1 MFVVYLRFITG
12 VFIIN
17 KAEYFMEEK
26 KVRHILN
33 QFSIYGDLESFKG
46 FGNGHI
52 NNTYISVRNQGGT
65 LVRYTH
71 QRINKNVFKNPEQVV
86 QNIHNVTG
94 HIYNKLADEQNGSI
108 SPSRRVLQIVPA
120 KDGKLWY
127 IDDAGDYWRT
137 YVFIEHA
144 STLEVM
150 SGTDLAYKVGKAVG
164 TFQKQLSDYTG
175 PVLYETIPR
184 FHDMYWR
191 YEQFDEAVA
200 FDKADRLSSVKD
212 EVDFLQ
218 ANRDRG
224 MILSDGLAN
233 GTLKSGITHNDTKLN
248 NILFDDATGEAICM
262 IDLDTVMPGTVL
274 FDTGDLIRTATNTGA
289 EDERDL
295 SKVGFNA
302 DLFRALI
309 GGYMSEASEFLTD
322 YEKSLIAESGRVFA
336 QIMAVRFLTDYLN
349 GDVYYK
355 IERPSHNLDRTRTQ
369 LTLMKS
375 MDAQKTEIESIM
387 RDLGIGLSENRFLDS
402 RV

>member
-1 MFVVYLRFITG
+1 
-12 VFIIN
+12 
-17 KAEYFMEEK
+17 MEEK

-120 KDGKLWY
+120 KDGKLWH

-164 TFQKQLSDYTG
+164 TFQKQLSDYAG

-184 FHDMYWR
+184 FHDMHWR

-200 FDKADRLSSVKD
+200 SDKAGRLSSAKD

-233 GTLKSGITHNDTKLN
+233 GRLKSGITHNDTKLN

-387 RDLGIGLSENRFLDS
+387 RDLGIGLSER
-402 RV
+402 

>member
-1 MFVVYLRFITG
+1 
-12 VFIIN
+12 
-17 KAEYFMEEK
+17 MEEK

-33 QFSIYGDLESFKG
+33 QFALYGSLESFKG

-94 HIYNKLADEQNGSI
+94 HIYNKLKAEQNGSV

-120 KDGKLWY
+120 KDGKLWH

-184 FHDMYWR
+184 FHDMHWR

-200 FDKADRLSSVKD
+200 SDKAGRLSSVKD

-248 NILFDDATGEAICM
+248 NILFDDATSEAICM

-295 SKVGFNA
+295 SKVGFDT

-309 GGYMSEASEFLTD
+309 GGYMSEASDFLTD

-369 LTLMKS
+369 LALMKS
-375 MDAQKTEIESIM
+375 MDAQKNEIESIM
-387 RDLGIGLSENRFLDS
+387 RELGIGLSER
-402 RV
+402 

>member
-1 MFVVYLRFITG
+1 MQ
-12 VFIIN
+12 
-17 KAEYFMEEK
+17 EK

-33 QFSIYGDLESFKG
+33 QFALYGSLESFKG

-94 HIYNKLADEQNGSI
+94 HIYNKLADEQNAAV
-108 SPSRRVLQIVPA
+108 SPSRRVLQLVPA

-127 IDDAGDYWRT
+127 VDDAGDYWRT

-144 STLEVM
+144 STFEVM

-184 FHDMYWR
+184 FHDMHWR
-191 YEQFDEAVA
+191 YEQLDEAVA
-200 FDKADRLSSVKD
+200 SDKADRLSSVKD

-218 ANRDRG
+218 TNRDRG

-233 GTLKSGITHNDTKLN
+233 GRLKSGITHNDTKLN

-295 SKVGFNA
+295 SKVGFDT

-309 GGYMSEASEFLTD
+309 GGYMSEASDFLTD

-387 RDLGIGLSENRFLDS
+387 RDIGIGLSENRFLDS

>member
-1 MFVVYLRFITG
+1 
-12 VFIIN
+12 
-17 KAEYFMEEK
+17 MEEK
-26 KVRHILN
+26 KVRHILS
-33 QFSIYGDLESFKG
+33 QFSVYGDLESFKG

-94 HIYNKLADEQNGSI
+94 HIYNKLAAEQNGSI

-120 KDGKLWY
+120 KDGKLWH

-150 SGTDLAYKVGKAVG
+150 SGTDLAYKVGKAAG

-184 FHDMYWR
+184 FHDMHWR

-200 FDKADRLSSVKD
+200 SDNADRLSSVKD

-295 SKVGFNA
+295 SKVGFDT

-309 GGYMSEASEFLTD
+309 GGYMSEASDFLTD

>member
-1 MFVVYLRFITG
+1 M
-12 VFIIN
+12 
-17 KAEYFMEEK
+17 MEEK

-33 QFSIYGDLESFKG
+33 QFALYGNLESFKG

-52 NNTYISVRNQGGT
+52 NNTYLSVWNQGGT
-65 LVRYTH
+65 RVRYTH

-94 HIYNKLADEQNGSI
+94 HIYHKLSAEQNASV
-108 SPSRRVLQIVPA
+108 SPSRRVLQLVPA
-120 KDGKLWY
+120 KDGKLWFL
-127 IDDAGDYWRT
+127 DEEGDYWRT

-144 STLEVM
+144 STLEIM

-184 FHDMYWR
+184 FHDMHWR
-191 YEQFDEAVA
+191 YAQLDEAIA
-200 FDKADRLSSVKD
+200 CDKAARLSSVKD

-218 ANRDRG
+218 ANRERG
-224 MILSDGLAN
+224 TVLSDGLAN
-233 GTLKSGITHNDTKLN
+233 GRLKSGITHNDTKLN
-248 NILFDDATGEAICM
+248 NILFDDASGEAICM

-309 GGYMSEASEFLTD
+309 RGYMSEASDFLTD

-355 IERPSHNLDRTRTQ
+355 IERPSHNLDRARTQ
-369 LTLMKS
+369 LTLIKS
-375 MDAQKTEIESIM
+375 MDAQKADIESIM
-387 RDLGIGLSENRFLDS
+387 RDF
-402 RV
+402 

>member
-1 MFVVYLRFITG
+1 MQ
-12 VFIIN
+12 
-17 KAEYFMEEK
+17 EK

-33 QFSIYGDLESFKG
+33 QFALYGSLESFKG

-94 HIYNKLADEQNGSI
+94 HIYNKLADEQNAAV

-127 IDDAGDYWRT
+127 LDDAGDYWRT

-144 STLEVM
+144 STFEVM
-150 SGTDLAYKVGKAVG
+150 SGTDLAYKVGKAAG

-184 FHDMYWR
+184 FHDMHWR
-191 YEQFDEAVA
+191 YEQLDEAVA
-200 FDKADRLSSVKD
+200 SDKADRLSSVKD

-218 ANRDRG
+218 TNRDRG

-233 GTLKSGITHNDTKLN
+233 GRLKSGITHNDTKLN

-295 SKVGFNA
+295 SKVGFDT

-309 GGYMSEASEFLTD
+309 GGYMSEASDFLTD

-387 RDLGIGLSENRFLDS
+387 RDLGIGLSER
-402 RV
+402 

>member
-1 MFVVYLRFITG
+1 MQ
-12 VFIIN
+12 
-17 KAEYFMEEK
+17 EK

-33 QFSIYGDLESFKG
+33 QFALYGSLESFKG

-94 HIYNKLADEQNGSI
+94 HIYNKLADEQNVAV
-108 SPSRRVLQIVPA
+108 SPSRRVLQLVPA

-127 IDDAGDYWRT
+127 LDDAGDYWRT

-144 STLEVM
+144 STFEVM

-184 FHDMYWR
+184 FHDMHWR
-191 YEQFDEAVA
+191 YEQLDEAVA
-200 FDKADRLSSVKD
+200 SDKADRLSSVKD

-218 ANRDRG
+218 TNRDRG

-233 GTLKSGITHNDTKLN
+233 GRLKSGITHNDTKLN

-295 SKVGFNA
+295 SKVGFDT

-309 GGYMSEASEFLTD
+309 GGYMSEASDFLTD

>member
-108 SPSRRVLQIVPA
+108 SPSRRGLQIVPA

-289 EDERDL
+289 ED
-295 SKVGFNA
+295 

>member
-1 MFVVYLRFITG
+1 MQ
-12 VFIIN
+12 
-17 KAEYFMEEK
+17 EK

-33 QFSIYGDLESFKG
+33 QFALYGSLESFKG

-65 LVRYTH
+65 RVRYTH

-86 QNIHNVTG
+86 QNIHNITG
-94 HIYNKLADEQNGSI
+94 HIYNKVADEQNAAV
-108 SPSRRVLQIVPA
+108 SPSRRVLQLVPA
-120 KDGKLWY
+120 KDGRLWY
-127 IDDAGDYWRT
+127 VDDDGEYWRT

-144 STLEVM
+144 STFEVM

-175 PVLYETIPR
+175 PALYETIPR
-184 FHDMYWR
+184 FHDMHSR
-191 YEQFDEAVA
+191 YAQLDEAVA
-200 FDKADRLSSVKD
+200 SDKAGRFSSITD

-218 ANRDRG
+218 KNRDRG
-224 MILSDGLAN
+224 MILSDGLAH

-248 NILFDDATGEAICM
+248 NILFDDATGEAVCM

-309 GGYMSEASEFLTD
+309 GGYMSEASDFLTD

-375 MDAQKTEIESIM
+375 MDAQKTDIESIM
-387 RDLGIGLSENRFLDS
+387 RDFGVSVMNI
-402 RV
+402 

>member
-1 MFVVYLRFITG
+1 
-12 VFIIN
+12 
-17 KAEYFMEEK
+17 MEEK

>member
-1 MFVVYLRFITG
+1 
-12 VFIIN
+12 
-17 KAEYFMEEK
+17 MEEK
-26 KVRHILN
+26 EVRHILS

-94 HIYNKLADEQNGSI
+94 HIYNKLKAEQNGSI

-120 KDGKLWY
+120 KDGKLWH

-175 PVLYETIPR
+175 PALYETIPR
-184 FHDMYWR
+184 FHDMHWR
-191 YEQFDEAVA
+191 YAQLDEAVA
-200 FDKADRLSSVKD
+200 SDKAGRLSSVKD

-233 GTLKSGITHNDTKLN
+233 GRLKSGITHNDTKLN

-295 SKVGFNA
+295 SKVGFDT

-309 GGYMSEASEFLTD
+309 GGYMSEASDFLTD

-369 LTLMKS
+369 LALMKS
-375 MDAQKTEIESIM
+375 MDAQKNEIESIM
-387 RDLGIGLSENRFLDS
+387 RELGIGLSER
-402 RV
+402 

>member
-17 KAEYFMEEK
+17 KAECFMEEK

-33 QFSIYGDLESFKG
+33 QFALYGSLESFKG

-94 HIYNKLADEQNGSI
+94 HIYNKLKAEQNGSV

-120 KDGKLWY
+120 KDGKLWH

-184 FHDMYWR
+184 FHDMHWR

-200 FDKADRLSSVKD
+200 SDKAGRLSSVKD

-248 NILFDDATGEAICM
+248 NILFDDATSEAICM

-295 SKVGFNA
+295 SKVGFDT

-309 GGYMSEASEFLTD
+309 GGYMSEASDFLTD

-369 LTLMKS
+369 LALMKS
-375 MDAQKTEIESIM
+375 MDAQKNEIESIM
-387 RDLGIGLSENRFLDS
+387 RELGIGLSER
-402 RV
+402 